1 MKRMK
6 LELGKEGTKKGMK
19 SAKALKRGLCIFLA
33 AMLVFALAACGSE
46 EEPSADAGTQ
56 AEQTAADEGNA
67 QDSQTPKAAE
77 GGKNILIA
85 YFSWAENA
93 EQENIDAMTSP
104 SVKKPGDVA
113 RLASWV
119 REETGGHTF
128 SIQVTDPYPAN
139 WDGCL
144 ERGNEE
150 KSKGTRPALTKKIEN
165 LEDYDII
172 FLGYPNWWY
181 SCPMAL
187 ITFFEE
193 NDLSGKQ
200 VYLFCSH
207 GTGGLASSVEDIKA
221 AIPRADISDKVFDVY
236 EEDAAGAKDELLQW
250 VKSLGI

>member
-1 MKRMK
+1 MKRMYMK
-6 LELGKEGTKKGMK
+6 HKGRK
-19 SAKALKRGLCIFLA
+19 GGAGAGSALQKAACMLLA
-33 AMLVFALAACGSE
+33 AMLLFALAACGSE
-46 EEPSADAGTQ
+46 AEESGADAAAQT
-56 AEQTAADEGNA
+56 EQTAAEAGSPEN
-67 QDSQTPKAAE
+67 SQAPKAAAD
-77 GGKNILIA
+77 GKNILIA

-119 REETGGHTF
+119 REETGGQTF
-128 SIQVTDPYPAN
+128 SIQVKEPYPAD

-144 ERGNEE
+144 ERGNAE
-150 KSKGTRPALTKKIEN
+150 KSKGTRPALKGKIEN
-165 LEDYDII
+165 PDDYDIV

-187 ITFFEE
+187 ISFLEE

-200 VYLFCSH
+200 VFLFCSH

-221 AIPRADISDKVFDVY
+221 AAPRANISDQVFDVY
-236 EEDAAGAKDELLQW
+236 EEDAAGAREDIVQW
-250 VKSLGI
+250 VKSLEIK